1 MSKKQ
6 IFVVHACDEWKS
18 MDSMR
23 LLMATTSVR
32 RLRAFIAKKIQNG
45 EFDYYDGELSRTKQV
60 KQFREDFKTEDN
72 YTINSRLTYGI
83 YDYVYDGEEV

>member
-6 IFVVHACDEWKS
+6 IFVVHACDERKS
-18 MDSMR
+18 VDSMR

-32 RLRAFIAKKIQNG
+32 RLQAFIAKKIQNG

-60 KQFREDFKTEDN
+60 KQFREDFKVEDN